1 MEIDC
6 ETTNDLFLPILLDN
20 IVTAGITKKLV
31 TKAPTLPKR
40 VSHHQAPSGH
50 RAFSSQLRLHGPNP
64 GQKRHYMARTHDPPP
79 HPHKAA

>member
-40 VSHHQAPSGH
+40 VGHHQAPSGPVIP
-50 RAFSSQLRLHGPNP
+50 LN
-64 GQKRHYMARTHDPPP
+64 KKKTMI
-79 HPHKAA
+79 K